1 MADVAKHVEAV
12 TGMSVGPANRKTQEF
27 YQRRLQRHLRDIFAD
42 DMKKRK
48 LAAKAATAAAK
59 AGQAPTPKTASAGG
73 EAVRVKAKAKPTAT
87 KRKPT
92 KHATVG
98 LVMPSERRRALAKNC
113 VQPPFTIV
121 RSTVQWREMNHMLAA
136 DQQSG
141 LFRAYWH
148 I

>member
-1 MADVAKHVEAV
+1 
-12 TGMSVGPANRKTQEF
+12 MSVGPANRMAHEF
-27 YQRRLQRHLRDIFAD
+27 YQRRLQRHLRHIFAD

-48 LAAKAATAAAK
+48 LAAKAAKAAAK
-59 AGQAPTPKTASAGG
+59 AGQAPTPKTASANA

-92 KHATVG
+92 THATVG
-98 LVMPSERRRALAKNC
+98 LVMPSQRRRALAKNC

-121 RSTVQWREMNHMLAA
+121 RSTAQWREINHMHAA
-136 DQQSG
+136 DQQSMW
-141 LFRAYWH
+141 FRAYHH

>member
-1 MADVAKHVEAV
+1 MADVANHVEAV
-12 TGMSVGPANRKTQEF
+12 TGMSVGLANRKTHEF
-27 YQRRLQRHLRDIFAD
+27 YQRRLQRHLRHIFAD

-48 LAAKAATAAAK
+48 LAAKAAAK
-59 AGQAPTPKTASAGG
+59 AGQAPTPKTASANA
-73 EAVRVKAKAKPTAT
+73 EAARVKAKAKPTAT

-98 LVMPSERRRALAKNC
+98 LVMPSQRRRALAKNC

-121 RSTVQWREMNHMLAA
+121 RSTAQWREMNHMYAA
-136 DQQSG
+136 DLQSAR
-141 LFRAYWH
+141 FRAYWH

>member
-12 TGMSVGPANRKTQEF
+12 TGMSVGPANRKAHEF
-27 YQRRLQRHLRDIFAD
+27 YQRRLQHHLRDIFAD
-42 DMKKRK
+42 NMKKRK

-59 AGQAPTPKTASAGG
+59 AGQAPTPKTASANA

-98 LVMPSERRRALAKNC
+98 LVMPSQRRRALAKNC

-121 RSTVQWREMNHMLAA
+121 RSTAQWREMNHMYAA
-136 DQQSG
+136 DLQSA

>member
-27 YQRRLQRHLRDIFAD
+27 YQRRLQRHLRHIFAD

-48 LAAKAATAAAK
+48 LAAKAAAK
-59 AGQAPTPKTASAGG
+59 AGQAPTPKTASANA

-98 LVMPSERRRALAKNC
+98 LVMASQRRRALAKNC

-121 RSTVQWREMNHMLAA
+121 RSTAQWREMNHMYAA
-136 DQQSG
+136 DLQSAR
-141 LFRAYWH
+141 FRAYWH

>member
-1 MADVAKHVEAV
+1 
-12 TGMSVGPANRKTQEF
+12 MSVGPANRMAHEF
-27 YQRRLQRHLRDIFAD
+27 YQRRLQRHLRHIFAD

-48 LAAKAATAAAK
+48 LAAKAAKAVAK
-59 AGQAPTPKTASAGG
+59 AGQAPTPKTANANA

-92 KHATVG
+92 THATVG
-98 LVMPSERRRALAKNC
+98 LVMPSQRRRALAKNR

-121 RSTVQWREMNHMLAA
+121 RSTAQWREINYMHVA
-136 DQQSG
+136 DQQSMW
-141 LFRAYWH
+141 FRAYYH